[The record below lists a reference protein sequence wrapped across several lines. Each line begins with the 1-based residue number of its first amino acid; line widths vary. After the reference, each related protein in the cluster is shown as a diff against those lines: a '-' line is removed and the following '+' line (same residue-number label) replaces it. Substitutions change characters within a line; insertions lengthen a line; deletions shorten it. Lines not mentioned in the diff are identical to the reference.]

1 MSNSAL
7 VDYVGTTKNCEPR
20 NHTIDTITIH
30 CTAGQGC
37 VEAIGATLEQKGAS
51 CNYAIGFDGKIGIFA
66 PEDMRSYC
74 SSSYSNDHRAITI
87 EVASDMYEPCNV
99 NPIVYD
105 KLIKLLVDICRR
117 NNIPRLLWR
126 ADKSLIGQV
135 EKQNMTVHRWFNS
148 NKSCPGTFLYD
159 RMGQI
164 ADEVNKQLATPL
176 YRVQVGAF
184 RDKDNAENFLET
196 VKKAGF
202 ENAFIV
208 TVYT

>member
-7 VDYVGTTKNCEPR
+7 VDYVGTTNNCDIR
-20 NHTIDTITIH
+20 NHIIDTITIH
-30 CTAGQGC
+30 CTAGQSC
-37 VEAIGATLEQKGAS
+37 VEAIGAVLEQKGAS
-51 CNYAIGFDGKIGIFA
+51 CNYAIGCDGKIGVFA
-66 PEDMRSYC
+66 GEDKRSFC
-74 SSSYSNDHRAITI
+74 SSSGSNDNRAITI
-87 EVASDMYEPCNV
+87 EVASEMYEPCVV
-99 NPIVYD
+99 NSIVYD

-126 ADKSLIGQV
+126 ADKSLIGQID
-135 EKQNMTVHRWFNS
+135 KQNMTVHRWFNP
-148 NKSCPGTFLYD
+148 NKSCPGTFLFEH
-159 RMGQI
+159 MGQI
-164 ADEVNKQLATPL
+164 ADEVNKQLETPL

-184 RDKDNAENFLET
+184 RDKENAENFLET

>member
-20 NHTIDTITIH
+20 NHVIDTITIH
-30 CTAGQGC
+30 CTAGQSC
-37 VEAIGATLEQKGAS
+37 VEAIGAVLEEKGAS
-51 CNYAIGFDGKIGIFA
+51 CNYAIGYDGKVGVFA
-66 PEDMRSYC
+66 GEDMRSYC
-74 SSSYSNDHRAITI
+74 SSSGSNDHRAITI

-105 KLIKLLVDICRR
+105 KLIKLLVDICQR

-135 EKQNMTVHRWFNS
+135 DKQNMTVHRWFNS
-148 NKSCPGTFLYD
+148 NKSCPGTFLFE

-164 ADEVNKQLATPL
+164 ADEVNEQLSAPL

-184 RDKDNAENFLET
+184 RDKENAENYLET

-208 TVYT
+208 TAYT